1 MTVAVFWE
9 LLNDE
14 LIEPISMKNT
24 NTSINAEPRHDA
36 NINLKNC
43 FIFLIVK
50 IFAKVTLFSI
60 FLHFIFE
67 KMNDSE
73 TVFVLVGSNVGDREM
88 LVNQAVMK
96 MADICGKVVAKSP
109 VYESEPWGFE
119 CEQWFLNQVVKI
131 ETMLGPD
138 ELMKRLLAIELELG
152 RDRVTPHEGYASRTM
167 DLDILYFGSQIIET
181 EYVTAPHPRLHQR
194 RFALLPLCDL
204 NPDMLHPRLK
214 KTNAELLRTCDDN
227 CVVKKLRDEI

>member
-1 MTVAVFWE
+1 
-9 LLNDE
+9 
-14 LIEPISMKNT
+14 
-24 NTSINAEPRHDA
+24 
-36 NINLKNC
+36 
-43 FIFLIVK
+43 
-50 IFAKVTLFSI
+50 
-60 FLHFIFE
+60 
-67 KMNDSE
+67 MNDSE

-88 LVNQAVMK
+88 LVNQAVMRV
-96 MADICGKVVAKSP
+96 ADICGKVVAKSA
-109 VYESEPWGFE
+109 VYESEPWGFK

-194 RFALLPLCDL
+194 RFALMPLCDVA
-204 NPDMLHPRLK
+204 PDFVHPKLK
-214 KTNAELLRTCDDN
+214 KSNAELLEFCKDDSL
-227 CVVKKLRDEI
+227 VKKFVK